1 MNTFNTTE
9 GIEKNV
15 RICYG
20 CSSKN
25 LQLLCV
31 LAGGPL
37 PEEERQTPQPIN
49 PTVSF
54 NGSTI
59 RVEAVRERPSIQS
72 NQTFFNYLRICRAIV
87 GLNVDSRVL
96 AIESATQWRFL
107 SEEEKQ
113 IYMMQ
118 TCFAGSIEI
127 IQISRNWKDDS
138 QTGIPWFEDVPQRS
152 ARERM
157 NKNFD
162 SNHFRFLIH
171 YLSMKGSWICGK
183 FTGAVTWGKGHL
195 HLT

>member
-1 MNTFNTTE
+1 MNTFNFNTTE

-20 CSSKN
+20 CSLKN

-72 NQTFFNYLRICRAIV
+72 NQPFFNYLRNRRAIV

-127 IQISRNWKDDS
+127 VRHCPS
-138 QTGIPWFEDVPQRS
+138 VPFLSVVCLSS
-152 ARERM
+152 ARR
-157 NKNFD
+157 
-162 SNHFRFLIH
+162 
-171 YLSMKGSWICGK
+171 LSVVRTSDNRSDRRQYI
-183 FTGAVTWGKGHL
+183 TNI
-195 HLT
+195 